1 MATKT
6 LSITAESF
14 ENVFVRSAARVADS
28 QRCRSNDEFPMAKQE
43 TVGDLMD
50 WRRIAWKALE
60 KKELGDAL
68 RCAIVCLS
76 IQYRQVL
83 FLRDVKNLDTGE
95 TAWALTLT
103 AGAVRARL
111 SRARMQIYDALMSSL
126 LLDSSSEKSSNTT
139 NYYDVFRAPQSVAL
153 AIR

>member
-1 MATKT
+1 MVTKT

-14 ENVFVRSAARVADS
+14 EKVFGRSAAKVADS
-28 QRCRSNDEFPMAKQE
+28 QTCRSNDEFPMAKRE
-43 TVGDLMD
+43 TVEDLMD
-50 WRRIAWKALE
+50 WRKIAWEALE

-68 RCAIVCLS
+68 RRAIVSLS

-83 FLRDVKNLDTGE
+83 FLRDVKNLDTSE
-95 TAWALTLT
+95 TAWVLNLT
-103 AGAVRARL
+103 AGAVRVRL